1 MDQNKTENYESLDVQ
16 LDQELNPSGKEEAK
30 ESVVEKHDAD
40 DEKQEKAVCTVPDKS
55 LRALSVGEWMLVIF
69 AFLLPVINIVFMAL
83 WAFSSRGN
91 VHRRNLA
98 RASLLWLVI
107 LLASYVVAMTIAG
120 FTIMDLFKAFTGQA

>member
-1 MDQNKTENYESLDVQ
+1 MEQNKTENYESLDAQ

-69 AFLLPVINIVFMAL
+69 SFLLPVINIVFMAL

>member
-1 MDQNKTENYESLDVQ
+1 MEQNKTENYESLDAQ

>member
-1 MDQNKTENYESLDVQ
+1 MDQNKTENYESLDAQ